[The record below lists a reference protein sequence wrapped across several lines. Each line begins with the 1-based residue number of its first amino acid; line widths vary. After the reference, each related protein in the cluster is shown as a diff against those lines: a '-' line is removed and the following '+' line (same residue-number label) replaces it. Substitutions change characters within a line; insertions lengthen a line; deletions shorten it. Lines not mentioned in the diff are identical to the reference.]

1 VQIIDFLGVIQISK
15 DKKINKKIKKEIKKE
30 NKNKMLNEI
39 KIIKNELTEKMR
51 KEISLLKNI
60 KIINYINKAI
70 MQFNLKYSKQQIIK
84 IYDHAFKFDYTL
96 IKKELKDR
104 IIFSKVI

>member
-1 VQIIDFLGVIQISK
+1 
-15 DKKINKKIKKEIKKE
+15 
-30 NKNKMLNEI
+30 MLNEI

-51 KEISLLKNI
+51 KDICLLKNI

-84 IYDHAFKFDYTL
+84 IYYHAFKFNYTL

>member
-1 VQIIDFLGVIQISK
+1 M
-15 DKKINKKIKKEIKKE
+15 KE

-84 IYDHAFKFDYTL
+84 IFDHALNMMFKFFKKVQINLFIFVGCKFL
-96 IKKELKDR
+96 IFLVYLFLYITFLYLNIKNIK
-104 IIFSKVI
+104 I

>member
-1 VQIIDFLGVIQISK
+1 M
-15 DKKINKKIKKEIKKE
+15 KE

-70 MQFNLKYSKQQIIK
+70 IQFNLKYSKQQIIK
-84 IYDHAFKFDYTL
+84 IFVHGFKFDYKL
-96 IKKELKDR
+96 IKK
-104 IIFSKVI
+104 